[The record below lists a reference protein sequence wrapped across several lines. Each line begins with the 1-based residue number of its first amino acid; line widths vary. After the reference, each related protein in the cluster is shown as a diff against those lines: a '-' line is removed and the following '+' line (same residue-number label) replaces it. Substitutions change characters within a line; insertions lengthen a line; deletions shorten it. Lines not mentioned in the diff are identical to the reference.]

1 MYRKKHIGSVLF
13 AISHILWNI
22 FLRISRDYWIPF
34 YLVFPGEMVVMAIEI
49 NLGGEGMGLKE
60 ARLFHGCF
68 LYPSKCVVLSHLVML
83 VDITVH
89 FHYSFIN

>member
-60 ARLFHGCF
+60 ARLYFMDVFCIQANVWF
-68 LYPSKCVVLSHLVML
+68 PPIWSC
-83 VDITVH
+83 
-89 FHYSFIN
+89 